1 MEVRITG
8 IKPFAVH
15 DGDGIR
21 TTVFFKGCPLRCMW
35 CHNPEGLSYQ
45 PQLMVSSNNCLHCGA
60 CMKKCPY
67 HLNTPELLQ
76 KNLKDYKE
84 ILAGKKIG

>member
-1 MEVRITG
+1 MRTIHTEEIITN
-8 IKPFAVH
+8 
-15 DGDGIR
+15 IR
-21 TTVFFKGCPLRCMW
+21 QMCIEANHMLT
-35 CHNPEGLSYQ
+35 PEMQ
-45 PQLMVSSNNCLHCGA
+45 KKMMKIEDCLHCGS